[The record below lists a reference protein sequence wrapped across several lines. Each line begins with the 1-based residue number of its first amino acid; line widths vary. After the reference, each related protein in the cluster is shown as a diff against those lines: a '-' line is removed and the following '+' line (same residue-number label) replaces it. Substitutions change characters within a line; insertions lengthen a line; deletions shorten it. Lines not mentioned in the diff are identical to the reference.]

1 MTPTAAVGPVAI
13 TRTSTRPAQPARIQ
27 CPPVNADIRD
37 PAAGWT
43 GLLSGANATRSF
55 VLLGGVAMHAAYVL
69 ADATTL
75 PAIVADIGGIVLYAW
90 VTTVFVVGSVGGS
103 AIRRQV
109 LCRPTS
115 GLD

>member
-1 MTPTAAVGPVAI
+1 
-13 TRTSTRPAQPARIQ
+13 
-27 CPPVNADIRD
+27 
-37 PAAGWT
+37 
-43 GLLSGANATRSF
+43 
-55 VLLGGVAMHAAYVL
+55 MHAAYVFVV
-69 ADATTL
+69 ATTL

-115 GLD
+115 GLDFRA